1 MASKKQITVGG
12 VAIGGGAPIRVQ
24 TMCTTK
30 TYDPEATIAQI
41 LACEA
46 EGAELIRVSVP
57 NEKSA
62 RALPAIKAGIHIPLI
77 ADIHF
82 DYRMAILSTELGA
95 DCIRINPGNIGSK
108 KRVDEVIAAL
118 KAHGTPVR
126 IGVNSGSLEKD
137 LIDKHGG
144 VTVAALVESAERN
157 IGYFEDAGVEK
168 IKVSIKSSH
177 VPTMI
182 RCYEEL
188 SRKTDW
194 PLHLGVTEAGPF
206 QMGAI
211 KSAIGLGTLLQQGI
225 GDTVRVSLSCDPQRE
240 IPVALEILKA
250 LDLAPGV
257 NIISCPSCAR
267 ADINVE
273 ELAEGVLARE
283 TPEGKR
289 ENRRDGLRGERPRRS
304 GRGGLWRDRRRGR
317 GADHPPRRK
326 PAQGKIRRPAGR
338 PDRGTGQGGPCGGEV
353 TVAGYPAA

>member
-30 TYDPEATIAQI
+30 TWDTEATIAQI

-62 RALPAIKAGIHIPLI
+62 RALPAIRAGIHIPLI

-82 DYRMAILSTELGA
+82 DYRMAILSAELGS

-118 KAHGTPVR
+118 KANDTPVR

-144 VTVAALVESAERN
+144 VTVAALVESAVRN
-157 IGYFEDAGVEK
+157 IGYFEDAGMDR
-168 IKVSIKSSH
+168 IKVSIKSSD
-177 VPTMI
+177 VPIMI
-182 RCYEEL
+182 RCYEQL
-188 SRKTDW
+188 SQKTDW

-206 QMGAI
+206 QTGAI
-211 KSAIGLGTLLQQGI
+211 KSAIGIGALLAQGI

-240 IPVALEILKA
+240 IPVALDILKA
-250 LDLAPGV
+250 LGLAPGV

-273 ELAEGVLARE
+273 ELAEGVLARV
-283 TPEGKR
+283 KHLK
-289 ENRRDGLRGERPRRS
+289 ENVKIAVMGCVVNGPGEASDADFGVIGGAGVGLITRHGENLRKVKS
-304 GRGGLWRDRRRGR
+304 EDLLDALTEELAKAGL
-317 GADHPPRRK
+317 
-326 PAQGKIRRPAGR
+326 
-338 PDRGTGQGGPCGGEV
+338 
-353 TVAGYPAA
+353 AAVK